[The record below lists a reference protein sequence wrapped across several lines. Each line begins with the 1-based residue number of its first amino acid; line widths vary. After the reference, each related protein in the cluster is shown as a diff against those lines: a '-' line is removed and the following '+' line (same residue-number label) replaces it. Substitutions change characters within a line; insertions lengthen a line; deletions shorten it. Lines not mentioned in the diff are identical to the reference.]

1 MHLFCDLQQVAG
13 SEAILYHPIAA
24 LMDSANL
31 TFGLWDTLTYPHPLT
46 YPHTLTYTPPTDVT
60 THADMPTPFAHG
72 TSENGIGGTQMQWDI
87 LNNECFE

>member
-46 YPHTLTYTPPTDVT
+46 YPHTLTYTHPLMYPHTLT
-60 THADMPTPFAHG
+60 CTHPLHMAPVKMSSVGFNCSG
-72 TSENGIGGTQMQWDI
+72 K
-87 LNNECFE
+87 F